1 MKTTID
7 IPEIELE
14 EAMQFLQA
22 KSKREA
28 VVTALHEFNRRHR
41 MAKLV
46 RFSGT
51 CTFDTN
57 TAIEELE
64 ATERKGP
71 NR

>member
-7 IPEIELE
+7 IPDKVLAD
-14 EAMQFLQA
+14 AMRLVGA

-28 VVTALHEFNRRHR
+28 VVTALSEFNARHR
-41 MAKLV
+41 MARLV

-57 TAIEELE
+57 ATLEEAE
-64 ATERKGP
+64 TGDAGAPPR
-71 NR
+71 